1 VNVLLQKT
9 PSFKIFF
16 DKKLQILAEKRIV
29 EKLKIK
35 RFFNAV
41 GMEENKDDNNWQS
54 QLFLTRR

>member
-54 QLFLTRR
+54 QLFLT

>member
-1 VNVLLQKT
+1 
-9 PSFKIFF
+9 
-16 DKKLQILAEKRIV
+16 LQILAEKRIV

-54 QLFLTRR
+54 QLFFGQTLDYITPFYIQT